1 MLLRAVFLLTLSAW
15 QCNAVLPDIGAPNY
29 TCAGYLMRP
38 SKTVPTNV
46 NSVRPADI
54 KLVMALGDSLTA
66 ANGAGAEDAV
76 AVFLQ
81 YRGLAFQ
88 AGGDGTLDN
97 HITIP
102 NILKKYNPKLF
113 GYSVGIGS
121 PNVWEISYLN
131 VAVPGAIAAD
141 LPGQARTL
149 VSLLHNHPEAVN
161 YNEDWKLLNIFIGG
175 NDMCS
180 FCKDRTL
187 QPSECVQ
194 HIQDAIQIIYDNVPR
209 VIVSVTAML
218 QLEILRQSDKGRP
231 WCKDL
236 HKTECPCE
244 SDAKDFNNTYLA
256 NACIDYAN
264 RELDL
269 AASGK
274 FDKNDFTVVTQPFF
288 RDIST
293 PPMKDGQVNREFF
306 APDCFHFSQWGHAL
320 VSSWLWKNILEPV
333 GAKTTK
339 GSADEPSLPLACPDP
354 ACPFIRTNANSK
366 DCSEYL
372 TPTAGN

>member
-1 MLLRAVFLLTLSAW
+1 
-15 QCNAVLPDIGAPNY
+15 
-29 TCAGYLMRP
+29 MRP

-149 VSLLHNHPEAVN
+149 VSLLHNHPE
-161 YNEDWKLLNIFIGG
+161 
-175 NDMCS
+175 
-180 FCKDRTL
+180 TL

-236 HKTECPCE
+236 HKC
-244 SDAKDFNNTYLA
+244 A
-256 NACIDYAN
+256 
-264 RELDL
+264 RH
-269 AASGK
+269 
-274 FDKNDFTVVTQPFF
+274 
-288 RDIST
+288 RT
-293 PPMKDGQVNREFF
+293 PIIHQFQDGQVNREFF